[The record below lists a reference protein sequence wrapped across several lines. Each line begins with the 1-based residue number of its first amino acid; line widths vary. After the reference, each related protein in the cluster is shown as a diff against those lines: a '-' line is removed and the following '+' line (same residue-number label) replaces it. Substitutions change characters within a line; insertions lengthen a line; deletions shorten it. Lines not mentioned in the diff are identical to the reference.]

1 MMNKKDQIQFVTGG
15 SVTSPAGFSASGITC
30 GLKRS
35 GKPDLAMIYSH
46 VPADFA
52 GAFTSCR
59 FAAAPVILDRERVLH
74 SAKAQA
80 VVVNS
85 GIANACTGKPG
96 YDNAVKM
103 CEIAAD
109 ALKISADKVLVS
121 STGRI
126 GTHLPMD
133 TVEKGIR
140 MAAAALREDGGA
152 EASVAIM
159 TTDTRP
165 KAMAVQVMIGGKT
178 VTIGGMTKGAGMIAP
193 KMTVPHA
200 TMLCYITTDAAID
213 KKTLAEMIGRGADH
227 SFNRINID
235 GDMSTNDTVLI
246 MANGVSGVT
255 IAAGTAEVEIFYQAM
270 LQLMQA
276 LAMEMVRDG
285 EGVTKFVTIEVNNAA
300 SLEDARKCA
309 EAISNSLLCKTA
321 WFGCDPNWGRVIAAI
336 GYSGAVFVPEKV
348 KLDYNDKP
356 VVRDGMDAGTPEP
369 VLAEILKKGEFTIK
383 IDLAAGCSNWT
394 MWTNDITYEY
404 VKINAEYHT

>member
-1 MMNKKDQIQFVTGG
+1 MENIKFVTGG

-35 GKPDLAMIYSH
+35 GNPDLAMVFSK
-46 VPADFA
+46 VPANFA

-59 FAAAPVILDRERVLH
+59 FAAAPVLLDRERVL
-74 SAKAQA
+74 KQDKIQA
-80 VVVNS
+80 VVINS
-85 GIANACTGKPG
+85 GIANACTGQPG
-96 YDNAVKM
+96 YEDAVKM
-103 CEIAAD
+103 CDITGD
-109 ALKISADKVLVS
+109 ALKIAPEAVLVS

-126 GTHLPMD
+126 GSRLPMATID
-133 TVEKGIR
+133 KGIR
-140 MAAAALREDGGA
+140 MAAAALREDGGQ

-165 KAMAVQVMIGGKT
+165 KARAVTLTLGGKT

-200 TMLCYITTDAAID
+200 TMLCYITTDAALD
-213 KKTLAEMIGRGADH
+213 NALLAKMIGSGVEL
-227 SFNRINID
+227 SFNRINVD
-235 GDMSTNDTVLI
+235 GDMSTNDTVII
-246 MANGVSGVT
+246 MANGVSGVK
-255 IAAGTAEVEIFYQAM
+255 ITADTPEAELFYQAM
-270 LQLMQA
+270 VKLMQE

-285 EGVTKFVTIEVNNAA
+285 EGVTKFVTLDIRNAA
-300 SLEDARKCA
+300 TPEDARKCA

-348 KLDYNDKP
+348 KLDYNDMP
-356 VVRDGMDAGTPEP
+356 VVRNGMDAGTPEP

-383 IDLAAGCSNWT
+383 VDLAAGACDWV
-394 MWTNDITYEY
+394 MWTGDITYEY

>member
-1 MMNKKDQIQFVTGG
+1 MENIKFVNGG
-15 SVTSPAGFSASGITC
+15 SVTSPAGFCASGITC

-35 GKPDLAMIYSH
+35 GNPDLAMVFSK
-46 VPADFA
+46 VPANFA

-59 FAAAPVILDRERVLH
+59 FAAAPVILDRERVL
-74 SAKAQA
+74 KQDKIQA

-85 GIANACTGKPG
+85 GIANACTGQPG
-96 YDNAVKM
+96 YEDAVKM

-109 ALKISADKVLVS
+109 ALKIAPEAVLVS

-126 GTHLPMD
+126 GSRLPMV
-133 TVEKGIR
+133 TVDKGIR
-140 MAAAALREDGGA
+140 LAAAALRPDGGQ
-152 EASVAIM
+152 EAAVAIM

-165 KAMAVQVMIGGKT
+165 KARAVTLEVDGRTI
-178 VTIGGMTKGAGMIAP
+178 TIGGMTKGAGMISP

-200 TMLCYITTDAAID
+200 TMLCYITTDAALD
-213 KKTLAEMIGRGADH
+213 NAVLAKMIGAGVDV

-235 GDMSTNDTVLI
+235 GDMSTNDTVII
-246 MANGVSGVT
+246 MANGVSGVKIVADT
-255 IAAGTAEVEIFYQAM
+255 PAAELFYQAM
-270 LQLMQA
+270 VKVMQE

-285 EGVTKFVTIEVNNAA
+285 EGASKFVTLDIRNAA
-300 SLEDARKCA
+300 TPEDARKCA

-336 GYSGAVFVPEKV
+336 GYSGAIFTPEKV
-348 KLDYNDKP
+348 KLDYNDLP
-356 VVRDGMDAGTPEP
+356 VVRNGMDAGTPES

-383 IDLAAGCSNWT
+383 VDLGAGTCDWK
-394 MWTNDITYEY
+394 MWTSDITYEY